1 MTPRPSGRLQG
12 DDLIG
17 EVLRN
22 MEEGL
27 FRIRGKSLVP
37 SVYRIYL
44 NPADYEPFRYVLPFI
59 AGEIRT
65 ALDARLAKWNRTKR
79 RFAQTLLEKI
89 GAGDA
94 IEALEVVRAS
104 DSWIVE
110 IYPDL
115 DGKLQPGEIEVYS
128 ELGAPQKAEYG
139 AGSLTRRIF
148 PKAADPEP
156 SESEPL
162 DSAPTIA
169 TPRPD
174 FTSAPTAAIDPVPA
188 APAATENDETTKPRV
203 FAYIHYVDQQGPKTF
218 EVAKNQMVIGRGGRS
233 YWVDLRLETLPDVS
247 REHCRIRRDAETGR
261 FTIEDLSQFGTA
273 VNGKP
278 VGKNSAM
285 ELPPRGT
292 ISLAGV
298 LDLKWETA

>member
-94 IEALEVVRAS
+94 IEAPLSRPS
-104 DSWIVE
+104 QRL
-110 IYPDL
+110 L
-115 DGKLQPGEIEVYS
+115 DRRNLPRPRRQTPARRNRGLFR
-128 ELGAPQKAEYG
+128 
-139 AGSLTRRIF
+139 TRRAREGRIRSRF
-148 PKAADPEP
+148 PHPPHLSQSRRPRAVRVRT
-156 SESEPL
+156 
-162 DSAPTIA
+162 APTPPPPAAQPRAPTSRPHQQPPSIQFPPH
-169 TPRPD
+169 PRPPRM
-174 FTSAPTAAIDPVPA
+174 TTEQNPASLRISAMWI
-188 APAATENDETTKPRV
+188 R
-203 FAYIHYVDQQGPKTF
+203 QGPKLS
-218 EVAKNQMVIGRGGRS
+218 RS
-233 YWVDLRLETLPDVS
+233 
-247 REHCRIRRDAETGR
+247 
-261 FTIEDLSQFGTA
+261 
-273 VNGKP
+273 
-278 VGKNSAM
+278 
-285 ELPPRGT
+285 PRT
-292 ISLAGV
+292 R
-298 LDLKWETA
+298 W